1 MADRDIVNTE
11 HAVEMFGTILAR
23 SCGVVPTRRGNTNLR
38 ANEAAFGWASVLSYE
53 LDLER
58 RQYLV

>member
-1 MADRDIVNTE
+1 
-11 HAVEMFGTILAR
+11 VESYQLDTA
-23 SCGVVPTRRGNTNLR
+23 TNLR
-38 ANEAAFGWASVLSYE
+38 PNEAAFGWASVLSYE